1 MPPSKLTPRLHKK
14 IVRLVESGNYATTA
28 AAACN
33 ISPKTFTKWLAIGER
48 LQNSIDAGELDDP
61 KGQKKNRGG
70 GQTGVGGS
78 AESSPPNISLNHA
91 HKKVRGKK
99 DLSVYERACLALW
112 RDITRA
118 RASAETYAVEC
129 LRDGF
134 VDPRMAVEY
143 LSRTNRKGWGKSAT
157 LDVHDTRQREKA
169 AKQVEDD
176 YDSMTDGE
184 LLAIIADDRLQG
196 DDEVAE
202 SAAEKQH
209 VGVKG

>member
-28 AAACN
+28 AAACS
-33 ISPKTFTKWLAIGER
+33 ISPRTLTQWLTIGER
-48 LQNSIDAGELDDP
+48 LQNSIDAGELEDP
-61 KGQKKNRGG
+61 VSHKKNRGG
-70 GQTGVGGS
+70 DQTGVGGS
-78 AESSPPNISLNHA
+78 AESSPLNISPSCLN
-91 HKKVRGKK
+91 KKIRSKR
-99 DLSVYERACLALW
+99 DLSVHERACLSLYT
-112 RDITRA
+112 DVTRA

-134 VDPRMAVEY
+134 GDPRMAVEY

-157 LDVHDTRQREKA
+157 LDVHDTRQRERA
-169 AKQVEDD
+169 AKRVEDD
-176 YDSMTDGE
+176 YDSMTDDE
-184 LLAIIADDRLQG
+184 LLAIIADDRLRG
-196 DDEVAE
+196 DEQTAE